1 MLKVLHGTSN
11 ANKEPLFLREW
22 VLNGIQVVHFM
33 QYLGIEIMT
42 LASCLCYRT

>member
-22 VLNGIQVVHFM
+22 VLNGIQVVHFICI
-33 QYLGIEIMT
+33 GIIELT
-42 LASCLCYRT
+42 QG